1 LFLQGL
7 CNDSTVLS
15 SKFSFGISTSYEGV
29 VVANNEV
36 DGISGPALLEMV
48 KDIRN
53 IASPLMSLLRLALEH
68 ATPCAAG
75 FATNSSRFCVYF
87 LTLFCC
93 QCLQPLTTAVTWL
106 RAPRSTSKRAGLS
119 RFLLYFPALTPH
131 AQAAPQTR
139 RASST

>member
-1 LFLQGL
+1 MFLQGL

-15 SKFSFGISTSYEGV
+15 SKFSYGISTSYEGV

-75 FATNSSRFCVYF
+75 LVTNSSRFYFYF
-87 LTLFCC
+87 LTLFLC
-93 QCLQPLTTAVTWL
+93 QFLQPLTTAVTWL
-106 RAPRSTSKRAGLS
+106 RAPRSTSKRAGGLS
-119 RFLLYFPALTPH
+119 RFLLYFPALTPP
-131 AQAAPQTR
+131 QAAP
-139 RASST
+139 